1 MKHIK
6 YICDKCGREI
16 NDVVYSLTCNAFDAV
31 AGPTGRFSTEA
42 VTQNLKQNF
51 SGSAVAHLCR
61 ECKDKI
67 TDGVFIV

>member
-1 MKHIK
+1 MKQIK

-16 NDVVYSLTCNAFDAV
+16 TTVVYSLTCTAFDAM
-31 AGPTGRFSTEA
+31 GDPTGRFSAEA
-42 VTQNLKQNF
+42 VTQNLRQNF
-51 SGSAVAHLCR
+51 SGSAAAHLCR